1 METSPPLSAAG
12 VTPIYGSNN
21 EVQVASTESNV
32 SARRA
37 CRSGTVQ
44 AIVELSALVQRG
56 KFRENTNKPDERP
69 ACPPARR
76 ASRRKKSPRS
86 CDLGLN
92 PPKEEGGGDNRG
104 MSGLRQA
111 LRPGNRGSR
120 GIHVCWPWAGGSG
133 TAPSAFQHPMCK

>member
-69 ACPPARR
+69 ACPLRAARR
-76 ASRRKKSPRS
+76 GEKKAR
-86 CDLGLN
+86 DLAI
-92 PPKEEGGGDNRG
+92 
-104 MSGLRQA
+104 SG
-111 LRPGNRGSR
+111 
-120 GIHVCWPWAGGSG
+120 
-133 TAPSAFQHPMCK
+133 